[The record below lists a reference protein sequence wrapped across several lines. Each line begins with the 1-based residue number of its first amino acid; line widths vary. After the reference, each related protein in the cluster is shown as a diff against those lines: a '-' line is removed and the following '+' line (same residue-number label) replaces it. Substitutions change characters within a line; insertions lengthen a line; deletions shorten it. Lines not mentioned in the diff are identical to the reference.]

1 MYKVALS
8 INVAAP
14 LVSFGRVKLSN
25 RFIQLSKQVGI
36 MSQSRMLHD
45 KAFINGE
52 WVHAKSGKTFAV
64 TNPATQEVIANLPD
78 MNHEDTEIAIQA
90 ARKAFDS
97 WKSTTGK
104 ERAKLMR
111 KWYELAVS
119 KQEELAK
126 VLTLENGKPLKEAV
140 GEIIYSTDYLEFYSE
155 EARRIHGEVL
165 SSPIPSKTMI
175 LVREP
180 IGVIGMLTPWNFPT
194 AMIAR
199 KAAAAIASGC
209 TCVIKPAEDTPLS
222 ALLLAEVA
230 AEAGIP
236 PGVINVVTASRENTP
251 SVGEK
256 LCHSEQIAGVSF
268 TGSTAV
274 GKILYKQCSST
285 VKRLGLELGG
295 NAPFIVFE
303 SADLDNAVAGLMAS
317 KFRNT
322 GQTCVS
328 TNRILLHEKVHDQ
341 FVEKLKSAMSGL
353 VVGDG
358 LNPNSTQGPL
368 INKNQFL
375 KVSAL
380 VQDALSN
387 GAKKVLG
394 GEPHQLGG
402 TYYEPTLL
410 TGINPSMQAY
420 KEEIFG
426 PVAMTLKFSTEEE
439 ALRIA
444 NDTRSGLA
452 SYFFSN
458 DLSQIRRV
466 SRALEYGMVGINE
479 GIISAAEAAFG
490 GIKESGFGR
499 EGSRH
504 GIDDYTQLKYLCFGN
519 LT

>member
-1 MYKVALS
+1 LAVTL
-8 INVAAP
+8 NVATP
-14 LVSFGRVKLSN
+14 LTFFGRAKLKTQ
-25 RFIQLSKQVGI
+25 FLQLSKHVGI
-36 MSQSRMLHD
+36 LSQSRMLHD

-52 WVHAKSGKTFAV
+52 WVYAKSGKTFAV
-64 TNPATQEVIANLPD
+64 TNPATQEVIATVPD
-78 MNHEDTEIAIQA
+78 MNHEDTELAIQA
-90 ARKAFDS
+90 AKQAFNS
-97 WKSTTGK
+97 WKNTTGK

-111 KWYELAVS
+111 KWYDLAVA
-119 KQEELAK
+119 KQDELAK
-126 VLTLENGKPLKEAV
+126 VLTLENGKPLKESV
-140 GEIIYSTDYLEFYSE
+140 GEIIYSTDYLEFYAE

-230 AEAGIP
+230 NEAGIP

-256 LCHSEQIAGVSF
+256 LCSSEQIAGISF

-285 VKRLGLELGG
+285 IKRLGLELGG
-295 NAPFIVFE
+295 NAPFIIFE
-303 SADLDNAVAGLMAS
+303 SADLDNAVAGVMAS

-328 TNRILLHEKVHDQ
+328 TNRILVHEKVHDQ
-341 FVEKLKSAMSGL
+341 FVEKLKSSMASL

-358 LNPNSTQGPL
+358 FNPSCSLGPL
-368 INKNQFL
+368 INKTQFL

-380 VQDALSN
+380 VQDALSK
-387 GAKKVLG
+387 GAKKIVG

-410 TGINPSMQAY
+410 TGINPTMQAY

-426 PVAMTLKFSTEEE
+426 PVAMTLTFSTEEE

-466 SRALEYGMVGINE
+466 SKGLEYGMVGINE

-499 EGSRH
+499 EGSKH

-519 LT
+519 LS